1 MPANTPRK
9 STPPEN
15 SPAADRQAGFGARL
29 VNVVIYCWLVF
40 WSALYLAAVAL
51 PLLAAFCLPTWP
63 RRAALRWIVLGWGM
77 LVTRVGVWPFIRL
90 TVTGER
96 PGRRP
101 AIYVF
106 NHRSGSDAFLV
117 SAMRRPMIQAV
128 NGWPLRLPL
137 LGFVARQAGYLD
149 VTQLDY
155 PAALQVVK
163 EHLEHG
169 VSVIDFPEGHRSG
182 SKEMLP
188 FQSRAF
194 RMARELGV
202 ELYPG
207 VITGNE
213 QNPTRSFRL
222 SCGRVHFH
230 LLPPIPPETARAYPS
245 AFAFKQAVRAQ
256 MAQACAEHEV
266 YP

>member
-1 MPANTPRK
+1 MPKSTPRK
-9 STPPEN
+9 STPLDN
-15 SPAADRQAGFGARL
+15 SDAPGIGDYL
-29 VNVVIYCWLVF
+29 VSTLIYCWMGGWTIIYF
-40 WSALYLAAVAL
+40 AAIAIPFL
-51 PLLAAFCLPTWP
+51 FAFCLPQWP
-63 RRAALRWIVLGWGM
+63 RRAVLRWLVLGWGIV
-77 LVTRVGVWPFIRL
+77 VTRIGVWPFIRL
-90 TVTGER
+90 SVSGGK
-96 PGRRP
+96 PGDRP

-149 VTQLDY
+149 ITNLDY
-155 PAALQVVK
+155 PRALQVVR

-182 SKEMLP
+182 AKEMLP
-188 FQSRAF
+188 FQSGAF
-194 RMARELGV
+194 RMARDLGV
-202 ELYPG
+202 DLYPG

-213 QNPTRSFRL
+213 QNPTRHFRL
-222 SCGRVHFH
+222 KCGKVHFH
-230 LLPPIPPETARAYPS
+230 LLPPINAETARRFPS
-245 AFAFKQAVRAQ
+245 AFAFKQYVRNQ
-256 MAQACAEHEV
+256 MAQACAEHEI

>member
-1 MPANTPRK
+1 MPASIPRK
-9 STPPEN
+9 STPPET
-15 SPAADRQAGFGARL
+15 SHPGPGDYL
-29 VNVVIYCWLVF
+29 I
-40 WSALYLAAVAL
+40 SALIYGWLGIWTILYFALIALPFLVAL
-51 PLLAAFCLPTWP
+51 CLPKWP
-63 RRAALRWIVLGWGM
+63 RRAVLRWLVLGWGI
-77 LVTRVGVWPFIRL
+77 VATRVGVWPFIRL
-90 TVTGER
+90 GVSGEK
-96 PGRRP
+96 PGKEP

-117 SAMRRPMIQAV
+117 SAMKRPMIQAV

-149 VTQLDY
+149 ITSLDY
-155 PAALQVVK
+155 PTALQVVR

-182 SKEMLP
+182 SKAMLP
-188 FQSRAF
+188 FQSGAF
-194 RMARELGV
+194 RMARDLGV
-202 ELYPG
+202 PLYPG

-213 QNPTRSFRL
+213 HNPTRHFRL

-230 LLPPIPPETARAYPS
+230 LLPPISPETARGFPS
-245 AFAFKQAVRAQ
+245 AFALKQYVRER
-256 MAQACAEHEV
+256 MAKAAAEHEV